1 MFYNIKLMR
10 YLKQHFPFADP
21 TIPGAYVLAL
31 VVLAYFYIY
40 SYLFSNLSM
49 KLFFVLVSLV
59 LQFQLL
65 LFLGINDFSKYSY
78 FPRCF
83 CSPGHQSQKY
93 KLNVNIF
100 FSSTMDYS
108 LTPQCIFFPFTSQKK
123 IMPLHLC
130 LTNHRITLF

>member
-21 TIPGAYVLAL
+21 TIPGAYVSGTCIFL
-31 VVLAYFYIY
+31 YIY

-83 CSPGHQSQKY
+83 CGPGHQSQKY
-93 KLNVNIF
+93 KLNVSIF
-100 FSSTMDYS
+100 FLQQWTTHS
-108 LTPQCIFFPFTSQKK
+108 LLDAFFSIYIPKENDATSPMFNKSQNN
-123 IMPLHLC
+123 
-130 LTNHRITLF
+130 TF